1 MSLEKI
7 VRKHR
12 FMDDYAQTWYGK
24 ILTFPIYIAD
34 HTIKPSIDKLI
45 DFGLKYHLF
54 QEYKGKPINRT

>member
-54 QEYKGKPINRT
+54 QEYKVKPINRT

>member
-24 ILTFPIYIAD
+24 ILAFPIYIAD